1 MKMIQENLTD
11 DVRETVKEAV
21 KDAVNETAESV
32 QEAALE
38 AAPKAVIEEKEGT
51 LYLAP
56 TGRLDT
62 VASSE
67 LIEKLKEVETAG
79 VDIDVDLAG
88 VAYISSAGLRLLVS
102 LQKKAAASGKTMVI
116 RNPNAVVKE
125 VFRVSGFNKTFTVL

>member
-1 MKMIQENLTD
+1 MKMIQENLTEGIREAVKEAAQD
-11 DVRETVKEAV
+11 AVTETVKGAEEALH
-21 KDAVNETAESV
+21 
-32 QEAALE
+32 EAAT
-38 AAPKAVIEEKEGT
+38 KAVIEEKEGT

-116 RNPNAVVKE
+116 RNPNAVGKE